1 MDIKTLEEK
10 LDKAINDFSDEIRS
24 EYDDYDKTPANY
36 GDIAT
41 VARQTFYT
49 LNEFKKEIIEYLK
62 SNS

>member
-1 MDIKTLEEK
+1 MDINTLEK
-10 LDKAINDFSDEIRS
+10 NLDKALDDFSHEISS
-24 EYDDYDKTPANY
+24 EFDDYSKTPAVG

-49 LNEFKKEIIEYLK
+49 LNEFKKEIIKYLK

>member
-1 MDIKTLEEK
+1 MKISELEK
-10 LDKAINDFSDEIRS
+10 NLDKVLNDFSSEIRS
-24 EYDDYDKTPANY
+24 EYDDYSKTPANN

-49 LNEFKKEIIEYLK
+49 LNEFKKEIIKYLK